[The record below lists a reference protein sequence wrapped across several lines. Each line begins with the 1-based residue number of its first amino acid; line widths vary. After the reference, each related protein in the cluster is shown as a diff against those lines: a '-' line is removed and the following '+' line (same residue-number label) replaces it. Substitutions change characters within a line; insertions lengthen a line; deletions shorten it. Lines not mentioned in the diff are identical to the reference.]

1 MRRIYHL
8 VPRAD
13 WGRAPDAP
21 YRPAPFAAD
30 GFIHCANADQVA
42 WAANKFYA
50 DADDLLV
57 LTIDAARLT
66 SPLRDEDAGGGESF
80 PHIYGPLNRDAVV
93 AAVPLTRDHGGK
105 WAFHL

>member
-8 VPRAD
+8 VPRAE
-13 WGRAPDAP
+13 WERTPDAP
-21 YRPAPFAAD
+21 YRPASLAAE

-50 DADDLLV
+50 GAGDLLV

-80 PHIYGPLNRDAVV
+80 PHIYGPLDRDVVV
-93 AAVPLTRDHGGK
+93 AAVPLTRDADRK
-105 WAFHL
+105 WVFHP